1 MVAFAATEFAPAAR
15 ADPDVLARQSAYF
28 AGSRVFIELM
38 DYVPDMVLI
47 LNSERQIVY
56 ANKAAL
62 QAAHRPDRSLVVGLR
77 PGELFGCKHGH
88 ESEAGCGTTRFCSC
102 CGAVK
107 AVLQSQAGRS
117 AVEECRLTIAGEQS
131 GSALDLRIWASPMEF
146 EGEKFTFFV
155 AADIGDEKRREFL
168 ERIFLH
174 DVTNTAM
181 TLQAMSLLLSTQG
194 LGPQSQ
200 KNAGQQEHV
209 RHIRALADQLLDQ
222 LDAQRQLVA
231 AENGDLQLR
240 IAPVRSLEL
249 LDEVSAVYRRQQVM
263 EGRRLRV
270 ADDSVDILFQSDKR
284 LLSRVL
290 RNMVKNALEATTPGE
305 TATLGC
311 RLDADRIVLWVHN
324 RTYMPE
330 NVRLQIFSRS
340 FSTKGAGRGLGTYSM
355 KFLTEKYLGG
365 KLDFTSTEAGGTTFY
380 ASYPVTLAVHQQE
393 LKRA

>member
-1 MVAFAATEFAPAAR
+1 MAEPATEFAPAAR
-15 ADPDVLARQSAYF
+15 ALPDVLARQSAYF
-28 AGSRVFIELM
+28 SQSRLFTELM

-47 LNSERQIVY
+47 LNSERQVVY

-62 QAAHRPDRSLVVGLR
+62 QVARRPERTLAVGLR

-88 ESEAGCGTTRFCSC
+88 ETEPGCGTTKFCSC

-107 AVLQSQAGRS
+107 AVLQSQAGRL
-117 AVEECRLTIAGEQS
+117 AAEECRLTVAGEQGDFS
-131 GSALDLRIWASPMEF
+131 LDLRIWASPMEF
-146 EGEKFTFFV
+146 EGENFTFFV

-181 TLQAMSLLLSTQG
+181 TLQAVSLLLSTQG
-194 LGPQSQ
+194 LTQQPQ
-200 KNAGQQEHV
+200 KAAGQQEHV
-209 RHIRALADQLLDQ
+209 RQIRALADQLLDQ
-222 LDAQRQLVA
+222 LDAQRQLIA

-249 LDEVSAVYRRQQVM
+249 LEDVAGVYRRQPIMQ
-263 EGRRLRV
+263 GRRLWI
-270 ADDSVDILFQSDKR
+270 AEDSLDILFQSDKR

-290 RNMVKNALEATTPGE
+290 RNMVKNALEASAPGE

-311 RLDADRIVLWVHN
+311 RLDADHIVFWTHN

-330 NVRLQIFSRS
+330 NVRLQIFNRS

-355 KFLTEKYLGG
+355 KFLTERYLHGS
-365 KLDFTSTEAGGTTFY
+365 LAFTSTESEGTTFY
-380 ASYPVTLAVHQQE
+380 ASYPIAISAVA
-393 LKRA
+393 R